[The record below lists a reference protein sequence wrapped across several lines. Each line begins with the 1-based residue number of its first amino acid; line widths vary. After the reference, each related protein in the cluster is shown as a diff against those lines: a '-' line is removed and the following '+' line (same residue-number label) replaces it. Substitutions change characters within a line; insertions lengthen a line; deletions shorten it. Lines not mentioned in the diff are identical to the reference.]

1 MPCLPDFDMQH
12 VQHLAQDM
20 DTQGFARLGNVLND
34 TDLEQ
39 LRAFTDRQ
47 ASQHPGEYFAY
58 HGETALSESLLA
70 SLWSTP
76 EFKHLLGQLYEHGAQ
91 RQSISD
97 QIFPVLR
104 CVQGEQGLRESNCF
118 HYDASLVTALIPIYI
133 PTEGEECGDLMLFPN
148 LRNVRQHIAL
158 NIIEKSL
165 LQNRLTRWAMR
176 MAIRHEWLKP
186 KVLKLQPGD
195 IYLFWGYRTLHANQ
209 ACGPGLKRATAIF
222 HFGDPH
228 SGSRVTR
235 LILDHTQQRAAR
247 VSAQTGIS
255 PPETDTRQ
263 SPML

>member
-1 MPCLPDFDMQH
+1 MPCLPDFNTQP
-12 VQHLAQDM
+12 VQNLAQDM
-20 DTQGFARLGNVLND
+20 DTRGFTTLKNVLNE

-76 EFKHLLGQLYEHGAQ
+76 ELKHLLGQLYKHGAQ

-104 CVQGEQGLRESNCF
+104 CVQGEQGLRESNRF

-158 NIIEKSL
+158 NIIEKLL
-165 LQNRLTRWAMR
+165 LQNPLTRWVMCI
-176 MAIRHEWLKP
+176 AIRRGWLKP
-186 KVLKLQPGD
+186 EVLKLQPGD

-209 ACGPGLKRATAIF
+209 ACSPGLKRATAIF

-228 SGSRVTR
+228 SGGRVTR

-247 VSAQTGIS
+247 VSAQTGSS

-263 SPML
+263 SPTL

>member
-1 MPCLPDFDMQH
+1 MPCLPDLNEQH
-12 VQHLAQDM
+12 VQGLAHEM
-20 DTQGFARLGNVLND
+20 DAHGFARLKNVLNE

-58 HGETALSESLLA
+58 HGEAALSESLLA
-70 SLWSTP
+70 SLWSAP
-76 EFKHLLGQLYEHGAQ
+76 EFKQLLGKLYAHGAH

-118 HYDASLVTALIPIYI
+118 HFDASLVTALIPIYI
-133 PTEGEECGDLMLFPN
+133 PVEGEECGDLMLFPN
-148 LRNVRQHIAL
+148 LRNVRNHIAL
-158 NIIEKSL
+158 NVIEKSL
-165 LQNRLTRWAMR
+165 LQNRLTRWVMR
-176 MAIRHEWLKP
+176 TAIKHQWLSP
-186 KVLKLQPGD
+186 KILKLQPGD

-209 ACGPGLKRATAIF
+209 ACSPGLKRATAIF

-235 LILDHTQQRAAR
+235 LILDKNQRRAAR
-247 VSAQTGIS
+247 VSAQTSIS
-255 PPETDTRQ
+255 PPETDTHQ
-263 SPML
+263 SPTH